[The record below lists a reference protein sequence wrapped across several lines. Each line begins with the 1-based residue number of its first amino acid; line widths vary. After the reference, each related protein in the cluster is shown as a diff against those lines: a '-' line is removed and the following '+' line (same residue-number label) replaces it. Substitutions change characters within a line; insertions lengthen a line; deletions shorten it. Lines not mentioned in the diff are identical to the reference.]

1 MPAPRP
7 KKRSTKSRKAAPARQ
22 GLGLPGFRI
31 LIPAALIAG
40 GWAVMQDISPFW
52 QDDKPKRPQTAVS
65 TPARPER
72 PEARQ
77 RTVARETSRD
87 LSPKTGPETNI
98 VPAIRPRVD
107 VAANSPKTPSAAP
120 RPAVPVT
127 TPVATPTAKPPTEMA
142 SADPRPPAKPIGPEV
157 QPIVPAGKLLYASV
171 QVELHMQASD
181 ASEIVAIL
189 PRGAAVKLLASRDEW
204 RLVSTSRRLGWV
216 HRDQLEESTASIR
229 RPAAALDGPQPQLAR
244 K

>member
-1 MPAPRP
+1 MPAQRP

-40 GWAVMQDISPFW
+40 GWAVMQDIGAFW
-52 QDDKPKRPQTAVS
+52 QDDKPKRPQAAVS
-65 TPARPER
+65 VPARPER
-72 PEARQ
+72 PEVKQ
-77 RTVARETSRD
+77 RTMARETSRD
-87 LSPKTGPETNI
+87 VSPKTGPETNI
-98 VPAIRPRVD
+98 VPPLRPKVD
-107 VAANSPKTPSAAP
+107 VASNTPNTPTAAP
-120 RPAVPVT
+120 RPPA
-127 TPVATPTAKPPTEMA
+127 PVATPTAKPPMEVA
-142 SADPRPPAKPIGPEV
+142 SADPRPPARPVGPES

-216 HRDQLEESTASIR
+216 HRDKLEDSTASIR
-229 RPAAALDGPQPQLAR
+229 RPAAALDSPQPRLAR